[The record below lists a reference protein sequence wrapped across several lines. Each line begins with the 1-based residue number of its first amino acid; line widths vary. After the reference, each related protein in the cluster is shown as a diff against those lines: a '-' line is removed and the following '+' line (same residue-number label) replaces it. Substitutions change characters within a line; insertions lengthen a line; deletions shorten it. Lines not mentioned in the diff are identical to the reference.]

1 MTHTKSIQA
10 EVPWLKMFHLWWIF
24 FGFERKIWKLSVL
37 MIPWARSWMK
47 LISRPINNL
56 KIQLHIILL
65 FSWGFCNVFHVA
77 WIMELEISRSKFY
90 DKGGLIHVLVTERN
104 EESGTSD
111 IGHGEDFQCSTP
123 PPLGHCQCIQCRDK
137 RNHTWK
143 GRRGHMWKVCLSMEF
158 QTLHICKKKLNL
170 AYHFLSTIYGCTV

>member
-1 MTHTKSIQA
+1 MDTLLMTHTKSIQA
-10 EVPWLKMFHLWWIF
+10 EVPWLKMFHLWWKF

-90 DKGGLIHVLVTERN
+90 HKGALIHILVTERN

-111 IGHGEDFQCSTP
+111 IGHWGRLPMFHPSP
-123 PPLGHCQCIQCRDK
+123 SGSLSV
-137 RNHTWK
+137 HTMQRQKESHMEREK
-143 GRRGHMWKVCLSMEF
+143 GAHVESLLKYGISN
-158 QTLHICKKKLNL
+158 T
-170 AYHFLSTIYGCTV
+170 AYL